1 MDDNYQKRRLPSPPL
16 NLIGWVAASVAI
28 LVTFSYAVSAEKS
41 PELRPPPLTFV
52 LEVAG
57 TPIPVELDKAFEVN
71 VNGKKVSMKLTAEPF
86 RVFRAAGIHFKYPR
100 DHAFAVDTDSP
111 GVTTWSIDGSDNVIT
126 IIKYPK
132 ADKESI
138 LAEITTTLVQ
148 QFGAV
153 NVKQSDVEITLPA
166 RRLKGKRL
174 DITLA
179 TIQLRQDIY
188 AFSSIQGTIVLV
200 IQDCP
205 NEDGSPSKETVRAT
219 KLLRDSFQAGK

>member
-1 MDDNYQKRRLPSPPL
+1 MDDNYQKRRLPSHPV

-100 DHAFAVDTDSP
+100 DLAFSVETDSP
-111 GVTTWSIDGSDNVIT
+111 VVTIWGLDGTDNVIT
-126 IIKYPK
+126 IMKYPQG
-132 ADKESI
+132 DKQSI
-138 LAEITTTLVQ
+138 LAETVKEIVQ
-148 QFGAV
+148 LFGAV
-153 NVKQSDVEITLPA
+153 NVKQSDVELKLQA
-166 RRLKGKRL
+166 RRLKSRL
-174 DITLA
+174 LLQVHDELVLETPARERDEVAELVQNEMSRVMELA
-179 TIQLRQDIY
+179 VPL
-188 AFSSIQGTIVLV
+188 LV
-200 IQDCP
+200 DV
-205 NEDGSPSKETVRAT
+205 GSGLSWA
-219 KLLRDSFQAGK
+219 DAH